1 MSLPTFATLKLP
13 PSVAAVNVPLV
24 ATANR
29 PASKLATDVPPMIFQ
44 EYPCS
49 ALKPAGAPYR
59 LIVKRPLALAVIAP
73 VAVSRSQV
81 VPAVP
86 VKAVRSTRILPPGF
100 SASVPQVRLVAT
112 AVALVGSTVPPV
124 IARLP
129 TRLELFSVAFVATVT
144 AEFDSEPLTT
154 SVLAPVTTV
163 APLRGLW
170 PDSVS
175 VPARFVSA
183 PAPLMMPA

>member
-1 MSLPTFATLKLP
+1 M
-13 PSVAAVNVPLV
+13 
-24 ATANR
+24 
-29 PASKLATDVPPMIFQ
+29 
-44 EYPCS
+44 
-49 ALKPAGAPYR
+49 
-59 LIVKRPLALAVIAP
+59 AVIAP

-86 VKAVRSTRILPPGF
+86 AAAFTSTRILPPGF
-100 SASVPQVRLVAT
+100 SVSVPQVRFVAT

-124 IARLP
+124 IVRLP
-129 TRLELFSVAFVATVT
+129 TRLALFSVAFVATVT

-163 APLRGLW
+163 APLSGLW

-175 VPARFVSA
+175 VPAKFVSA
-183 PAPLMMPA
+183 PVPLRMPA